1 MISQLKERLLR
12 NIILRILAVM
22 IAISIWGW
30 VQVNE
35 EATLLQKVS
44 LEFILPNDLIE
55 SSQLPKTILVEVSGS
70 KGLIKSLENM
80 TLSTQLDLSD
90 GVLGGNHID
99 LSTQSILGLPEGVS
113 ISRYTPPSIGV
124 NLDQQMLRE
133 LPIQPN
139 IVGSPK
145 DNWQLEKIEVYPRT
159 ITIKGPRK
167 LLTSLSEIQ
176 TKVIDINKISSSM
189 EVQVG
194 LSFPSSMI
202 SSENN
207 DNISITILVQQVLE
221 EKLYS
226 AIPISLKGNSSLIT
240 PNTVD
245 ITLQL
250 PKNDIDNN
258 PTFTLVVDP
267 LILKEFPSK
276 FEFTPLTKEYFSVIG
291 LSNEMLDITAIQP
304 TEFTI
309 TKGPEE

>member
-1 MISQLKERLLR
+1 MITQLKERLLR

-22 IAISIWGW
+22 LAISIWGW

-44 LEFILPNDLIE
+44 LDFLLPSDLIE
-55 SSQLPKTILVEVSGS
+55 SSELPKTILVEVSGS
-70 KGLIKSLENM
+70 KGLIKSLEHLK
-80 TLSTQLDLSD
+80 LSTQLDLSD
-90 GVLGGNHID
+90 GVLGENQID
-99 LSTQSILGLPEGVS
+99 PSTQAILGLPEGVS
-113 ISRYTPPSIGV
+113 ISRYTPPSIDV

-133 LPIQPN
+133 LPIKPN

-145 DNWQLEKIEVYPRT
+145 ENWQLKKIEVTPRT

-176 TKVIDINKISSSM
+176 TKVIDINNIFSSM

-194 LSFPSSMI
+194 LSFSSSMI

-207 DNISITILVQQVLE
+207 NKISINILVEEVLE

-226 AIPISLKGNSSLIT
+226 AIPISFKDELYQIT

-245 ITLQL
+245 IMLQL
-250 PKNDIDNN
+250 PKQEIDKK
-258 PTFTLVVDP
+258 PIFTLVVNP
-267 LILKEFPSK
+267 SILGKFPSE
-276 FEFTPLTKEYFSVIG
+276 FEFSPLTKEYFSVKG
-291 LSNEMLDITAIQP
+291 LSSDVNKIISIQP

-309 TKGPEE
+309 IKGSEE